1 MGLRG
6 QVLPYGD
13 PQRADTVQVLF
24 EPTTLTIANSLHL
37 RIGEG
42 QGRAQAATQVYPPWW
57 GEIGNLLF
65 CLLSQ
70 LRLAAP
76 RIP

>member
-1 MGLRG
+1 MEFKLFGFIPGHVGLRG

-42 QGRAQAATQVYPPWW
+42 QGGARAAIP
-57 GEIGNLLF
+57 E
-65 CLLSQ
+65 
-70 LRLAAP
+70 P
-76 RIP
+76 RSC